1 MSKKYQFLV
10 FGEILWDLLPS
21 GKKPGGA
28 PANFAFHADTLGAES
43 FVVTKVGDDEL
54 GREIGKIFV
63 DHHLSLRFL
72 EVDSQRPT
80 GTVVVHLNEKGQ
92 PSYEIVEDVAWDQIE
107 AGRSVLDFARSV
119 DLFYFGSLAV
129 RGNSNRAALHA
140 LLDVLPENCL
150 RVFDLNLRAPFYD
163 RETIEPLL
171 GRTDVFKF
179 NDDELFIVAE
189 MFKDRI
195 QDPPVV
201 AEGLFEA
208 AGKIRG
214 SVRDWINDFI
224 RLFKL
229 NHVILTAGARGSFLF
244 DAAENFSF
252 APACPTEISDT
263 IGAGDSFTAV
273 CALGILKNRPLDEI
287 NQKANRYAA
296 YICSQAGAMP
306 EVPAELKNSF
316 E

>member
-28 PANFAFHADTLGAES
+28 PANFAFHANALGAES

-72 EVDSQRPT
+72 EVDSQYPT
-80 GTVVVHLNEKGQ
+80 GTVVVHLTDKGQ
-92 PSYEIVEDVAWDQIE
+92 PSYEIVEKVAWDQIE
-107 AGRSVLDFARSV
+107 AGRSVLDFARTV
-119 DLFYFGSLAV
+119 DLFYFGSLAA
-129 RGNSNRAALHA
+129 RGNSNRTALHA
-140 LLDVLPENCL
+140 LLDILPENCL

-171 GRTDVFKF
+171 GQTDIFKL
-179 NDDELFIVAE
+179 NDDELFIVAG
-189 MFKDRI
+189 MFKDQIPRL
-195 QDPPVV
+195 PAVS
-201 AEGLFEA
+201 EGLFASSGE
-208 AGKIRG
+208 IRPAV
-214 SVRDWINDFI
+214 SDWIKTFI

-229 NHVILTAGARGSFLF
+229 KNVILTAGAKGSFLF
-244 DAAENFSF
+244 DAEENFSF
-252 APACPTEISDT
+252 APACPAEISDT

-273 CALGILKNRPLDEI
+273 CALGFLKNRPLNEI

-306 EVPAELKNSF
+306 EIPAELKNSF